1 MKPQHGGLHLKTI
14 VFLLL
19 MVVFGP
25 LGDVFLGK
33 GMRELGELNS
43 WAPADL
49 LHFFARAFSSG
60 TVWLGI
66 ILLIAFFVCYTLL
79 LSWADFSF
87 VQPASSFAY
96 VIVAL
101 LGHYFLG
108 EVVTVTRWFGIAL
121 ICLGVL
127 FVGHTPHSTTTEPS

>member
-1 MKPQHGGLHLKTI
+1 MTRSHGLHLKTF

-25 LGDVFLGK
+25 LGDVLLGK
-33 GMRELGELNS
+33 GMRQLGGLNS
-43 WAPADL
+43 WAFPDL
-49 LHFFARAFSSG
+49 LHFFARAFSSS

-66 ILLIAFFVCYTLL
+66 GLLMAFFICYTLL

-108 EVVTVTRWFGIAL
+108 EVVSVTRWIGIAI

-127 FVGHTPHSTTTEPS
+127 LVGHTPLSTT

>member
-60 TVWLGI
+60 TVWFGV

>member
-1 MKPQHGGLHLKTI
+1 MTRSEGLHLKTYF
-14 VFLLL
+14 FLLL
-19 MVVFGP
+19 MVTFGP

-33 GMRELGELNS
+33 GMRSLGEVES
-43 WAPADL
+43 WTPASL
-49 LHFFARAFSSG
+49 SHFFFRAFTSP

-66 ILLIAFFVCYTLL
+66 VLLMAFFICYTLL
-79 LSWADFSF
+79 LSWADFSY

-108 EVVTVTRWFGIAL
+108 EVVTVTRWIGIAI

-127 FVGHTPHSTTTEPS
+127 LVGHTPLSTTEPS

>member
-1 MKPQHGGLHLKTI
+1 MKPAHGGLHLKTI
-14 VFLLL
+14 IFLLL

-127 FVGHTPHSTTTEPS
+127 FVGHTPHSTTEPS

>member
-19 MVVFGP
+19 MVFFGP

-49 LHFFARAFSSG
+49 LHFFARAFSSP

-127 FVGHTPHSTTTEPS
+127 FVAHTPHSTTTEPS

>member
-1 MKPQHGGLHLKTI
+1 MSSQHGGLHLKTI
-14 VFLLL
+14 VFLFL

-49 LHFFARAFSSG
+49 LHFFSRAFTSG

-66 ILLIAFFVCYTLL
+66 VLLIAFFVCYTLL

-108 EVVTVTRWFGIAL
+108 EVVSVTRWFGIAL

-127 FVGHTPHSTTTEPS
+127 FVGQTPHSTTEPS

>member
-1 MKPQHGGLHLKTI
+1 MTRSHGLHLKTFF
-14 VFLLL
+14 FLLL
-19 MVVFGP
+19 MVIFGP

-33 GMRELGELNS
+33 GMRDLGGLAS

-49 LHFFARAFSSG
+49 LRFFARAFASG

-66 ILLIAFFVCYTLL
+66 ALLIAFFICYTLL

-108 EVVTVTRWFGIAL
+108 EVVTVTRWIGIAV

-127 FVGHTPHSTTTEPS
+127 LVGYTPLSTTEPS

>member
-1 MKPQHGGLHLKTI
+1 MKPAHGGLHLKTI

-25 LGDVFLGK
+25 LGDVLLGK

-127 FVGHTPHSTTTEPS
+127 FVGHTPHSTTEPS

>member
-1 MKPQHGGLHLKTI
+1 
-14 VFLLL
+14 
-19 MVVFGP
+19 
-25 LGDVFLGK
+25 
-33 GMRELGELNS
+33 MRELGGLNS
-43 WAPADL
+43 WTLPGL

-66 ILLIAFFVCYTLL
+66 GLLTAFFICYTLL

-96 VIVAL
+96 VIVAF

-108 EVVTVTRWFGIAL
+108 EVVSVTRWIGIAI

-127 FVGHTPHSTTTEPS
+127 LVGHTPLSTTESS

>member
-1 MKPQHGGLHLKTI
+1 MTRSEGLHLKTY

-19 MVVFGP
+19 MVTFGP

-33 GMRELGELNS
+33 GMRSLGELKS
-43 WAPADL
+43 WTPSGL
-49 LHFFARAFSSG
+49 SQFFLRAFTSP

-66 ILLIAFFVCYTLL
+66 VLLMAFFICYTLL
-79 LSWADFSF
+79 LSWADFSY

-108 EVVTVTRWFGIAL
+108 EVVTVTRWIGIAI

-127 FVGHTPHSTTTEPS
+127 LVGHTPLSTTEPT

>member
-1 MKPQHGGLHLKTI
+1 MTRSEGLHLKTYL
-14 VFLLL
+14 FLLL
-19 MVVFGP
+19 MVTFGP

-33 GMRELGELNS
+33 GMRSLGELKS
-43 WAPADL
+43 WTPSDL
-49 LHFFARAFSSG
+49 SHFFLRAFTSP

-66 ILLIAFFVCYTLL
+66 VLLMAFFICYTLL
-79 LSWADFSF
+79 LSWADFSY
-87 VQPASSFAY
+87 VQPASSLAY

-108 EVVTVTRWFGIAL
+108 EVVTVTRWIGIAI

-127 FVGHTPHSTTTEPS
+127 LVGHTPLSTTEPS

>member
-1 MKPQHGGLHLKTI
+1 MTRSQGLHLKTL

-33 GMRELGELNS
+33 GMRELGGLHS

-49 LHFFARAFSSG
+49 LHFFARAFMSP
-60 TVWLGI
+60 TVLIGVG
-66 ILLIAFFVCYTLL
+66 LLIAFFICYTLL

-108 EVVTVTRWFGIAL
+108 EVVSVTRWIGIAL

-127 FVGHTPHSTTTEPS
+127 LVGHTPLSTTEPS

>member
-33 GMRELGELNS
+33 GMRELGELDS

>member
-66 ILLIAFFVCYTLL
+66 ILLLAFFVCYTLL

>member
-1 MKPQHGGLHLKTI
+1 MTRSHGLHLKTFL
-14 VFLLL
+14 FLLL

-33 GMRELGELNS
+33 GMRDLGGLNS

-66 ILLIAFFVCYTLL
+66 ALLIAFFICYTLL

-108 EVVTVTRWFGIAL
+108 EVVTVTRWFGIAI

-127 FVGHTPHSTTTEPS
+127 LVGYTPLSTTEPS